1 MTSRRCPILNHIL
14 EMKISSSILIVGRSS
29 HTYLNIYVCKYMCV
43 NIYVTCLFF
52 EERIVG
58 ELEDKIC
65 PDEVENKQDGEEGV
79 EDVVGGEHVDH
90 LWGLNSR
97 AEHVKILSC
106 FDTETNIRM
115 HIQIELTHYYFHKN
129 ILYQ

>member
-1 MTSRRCPILNHIL
+1 
-14 EMKISSSILIVGRSS
+14 
-29 HTYLNIYVCKYMCV
+29 MCV

-97 AEHVKILSC
+97 AEHVKILICS
-106 FDTETNIRM
+106 DTETNIRM

-129 ILYQ
+129 VLYK

>member
-1 MTSRRCPILNHIL
+1 MTRRRCPILNHIL
-14 EMKISSSILIVGRSS
+14 EMKISSSILIVGRSC

-106 FDTETNIRM
+106 FETEKNIRM
-115 HIQIELTHYYFHKN
+115 HIQ
-129 ILYQ
+129 